1 MPSGATSGALT
12 PVSRLIERP
21 HALIALFVLLAC
33 LPFIVNPFY
42 LGVVVLG
49 AIYAVAVLGLYF
61 VMGLTGQLS
70 LAQGAFFGVG
80 AYTAAI
86 LSSRYGWS
94 FIATMGAT
102 VVVGALV
109 GLALGYTTLRL
120 TGHYLALATIGF
132 AVIANVVFLH
142 WKPVTNGA
150 DGISGIK
157 PPRIG
162 GFILDQN
169 FYYYDVVLAVLIVLA
184 LVGWRLKQS
193 RVGLAFLAIREDQL
207 AASAAG
213 INILNFKVLAFT
225 LSTVYG
231 AVAGGLYAHGLTHYI
246 SPDNFAFELSVTML
260 VMLLLGGQATVP
272 GAIVGAMLV
281 TALPEALRFLDQYY
295 LAVYGVAVVLL
306 VIFLPQGLWGWLESV
321 IRRRSRATPT
331 RPGPVSQ
338 SERAVAVPPGARPP
352 DVSASSGASAADT
365 GSERP

>member
-1 MPSGATSGALT
+1 M
-12 PVSRLIERP
+12 ERP
-21 HALIALFVLLAC
+21 HTLAALLVLLAS
-33 LPFIVNPFY
+33 LPFLVNPFY

-49 AIYAVAVLGLYF
+49 VIYALAVLGLYF
-61 VMGLTGQLS
+61 VMGLAGQLS

-86 LSSRYGWS
+86 LSTRFDWP
-94 FIATMGAT
+94 FPATMGAT
-102 VVVGALV
+102 VAAGVLV
-109 GLALGYTTLRL
+109 GVALGYTTLRL

-132 AVIANVVFLH
+132 AVIANIVFLH

-150 DGISGIK
+150 DGIAGVK
-157 PPRIG
+157 PPVVG

-169 FYYYDVVLAVLIVLA
+169 FFYYYVALAFLAVGA
-184 LVGWRLKQS
+184 LVGWRLKRS
-193 RVGLAFLAIREDQL
+193 RIGLAFLAIREDQL
-207 AASAAG
+207 AASTTG
-213 INILNFKVLAFT
+213 INVLNVKVLAFT

-281 TALPEALRFLDQYY
+281 TALPEVLRFLDRYY

-306 VIFLPQGLWGWLESV
+306 VVFLPQGLWGWLES
-321 IRRRSRATPT
+321 
-331 RPGPVSQ
+331 
-338 SERAVAVPPGARPP
+338 AVARRPRRLE
-352 DVSASSGASAADT
+352 G
-365 GSERP
+365 R

>member
-1 MPSGATSGALT
+1 VSVLLGPRPGVKPGAGT
-12 PVSRLIERP
+12 PVTRLVERP
-21 HALIALFVLLAC
+21 HALVALLVVLAC
-33 LPFIVNPFY
+33 LPFLVNPFY
-42 LGVVVLG
+42 LGIVVLG
-49 AIYAVAVLGLYF
+49 VIYAVAVLGLYF
-61 VMGLTGQLS
+61 VMGLSGQLS

-86 LSSRYGWS
+86 LSSRFDWS
-94 FIATMGAT
+94 FAATMGTTVAAG
-102 VVVGALV
+102 VVVGV
-109 GLALGYTTLRL
+109 ALGYTTLRL

-132 AVIANVVFLH
+132 AVIANIVFLH

-157 PPRIG
+157 PPAIG
-162 GFILDQN
+162 AFILDQN
-169 FYYYDVVLAVLIVLA
+169 FYYYYVVLAFLVVLA
-184 LVGWRLKQS
+184 LVGWRLGHS

-207 AASAAG
+207 AASTSG

-246 SPDNFAFELSVTML
+246 SPDNFVFELSVTML

-272 GAIVGAMLV
+272 GAIIGAMLV
-281 TALPEALRFLDQYY
+281 TALPEALRFLDRYY

-321 IRRRSRATPT
+321 LRRRSRATAA
-331 RPGPVSQ
+331 GPAA
-338 SERAVAVPPGARPP
+338 SE
-352 DVSASSGASAADT
+352 T
-365 GSERP
+365 GVK